1 MKKKRFSLLTWLI
14 LGPLVSLPSLGATQ
28 LDVTGTG
35 MVSIAPDEATI
46 TAQVSLVKRDA
57 GKAQSLASNGVDAM
71 LSAIKSFSLK
81 PDSLNASEL
90 SLLPEYRWD
99 RATDQQQFIGFRVTR
114 TISFTIAEI
123 DQLGAA
129 LSALANAGA
138 TLISSPVMGSSNAQD
153 AKDEALAKAVGDA
166 QKKLTLL
173 ANAANMSLSRIT
185 QISEVAPYSPRPQPT
200 LMRSEMALDSAAS
213 NTFVPGNLT
222 FVAEVKAQAEAE

>member
-1 MKKKRFSLLTWLI
+1 MKNMRFSSLTGLI
-14 LGPLVSLPSLGATQ
+14 LGLLVSLPSLGATQ

-46 TAQVSLVKRDA
+46 TAQVSLVERDA
-57 GKAQSLASNGVDAM
+57 DKAQSLASNEVDAM
-71 LSAIKSFSLK
+71 LLAIESFSLK

-99 RATDQQQFIGFRVTR
+99 RATDQQQFMGFRVPR
-114 TISFTIAEI
+114 TISFTISEI

-153 AKDEALAKAVGDA
+153 AKDEALAQAVGDA

-173 ANAANMSLSRIT
+173 ANAANMSLSSIT
-185 QISEVAPYSPRPQPT
+185 QISEVAPYSSRTQPT

-213 NTFVPGNLT
+213 NSFVPGNLT
-222 FVAEVKAQAEAE
+222 FVAEVRAQAEAE

>member
-1 MKKKRFSLLTWLI
+1 MRFSLLTRLI
-14 LGPLVSLPSLGATQ
+14 VGLLISLPLLGATQ
-28 LDVTGTG
+28 LDVTGMG

-46 TAQVSLVKRDA
+46 TAQVSLVERDA
-57 GKAQSLASNGVDAM
+57 GKAQSLASNEVDVM

-99 RATDQQQFIGFRVTR
+99 RATDQQQFMGFRVTR
-114 TISFTIAEI
+114 TISFTIAEL
-123 DQLGAA
+123 DQLGAV
-129 LSALANAGA
+129 LTALANAGA
-138 TLISSPVMGSSNAQD
+138 TLISSPVMGSSNAEG

-173 ANAANMSLSRIT
+173 ANAANMSLSNIT
-185 QISEVAPYSPRPQPT
+185 QISEVVPYSLRPQPT

-222 FVAEVKAQAEAE
+222 FVAKVRAEAEAE

>member
-1 MKKKRFSLLTWLI
+1 MKNMRFSSLTGLI
-14 LGPLVSLPSLGATQ
+14 LGLLVSLPSLGATQ

-46 TAQVSLVKRDA
+46 TAQVSLVERDA
-57 GKAQSLASNGVDAM
+57 GKAQSRASNEVDAM
-71 LSAIKSFSLK
+71 LLAIESFSLK

-99 RATDQQQFIGFRVTR
+99 RATDQQQFMGFRVTR
-114 TISFTIAEI
+114 TISFTITEI

-153 AKDEALAKAVGDA
+153 AKDEALAQAVGDA

-173 ANAANMSLSRIT
+173 ANAANMSLSSIT
-185 QISEVAPYSPRPQPT
+185 QISEVAPYSSRPQPT

-213 NTFVPGNLT
+213 NSFVPGNLT
-222 FVAEVKAQAEAE
+222 FVAEVRAQAEAE

>member
-1 MKKKRFSLLTWLI
+1 MKKMRFSLLTGLI
-14 LGPLVSLPSLGATQ
+14 LGLLVSLPSLGATQ

-46 TAQVSLVKRDA
+46 TAQVSLVERDA
-57 GKAQSLASNGVDAM
+57 GKAQSLASNEVDAM

-81 PDSLNASEL
+81 PESLNASEL

-99 RATDQQQFIGFRVTR
+99 RATDQQQFMGFRVTR

-173 ANAANMSLSRIT
+173 ANAANMSLSSIT

-222 FVAEVKAQAEAE
+222 FVAEVRAQAEAE

>member
-1 MKKKRFSLLTWLI
+1 MKKMRFSLLTGLI
-14 LGPLVSLPSLGATQ
+14 LGLLVSLPSLGATQ

-46 TAQVSLVKRDA
+46 TAQVSLVQRDA
-57 GKAQSLASNGVDAM
+57 GKAQSLASNEVDAM
-71 LSAIKSFSLK
+71 LLAIKSFSLK

-99 RATDQQQFIGFRVTR
+99 RATDQQQFMGFRVTR

-123 DQLGAA
+123 DKLGAA

-173 ANAANMSLSRIT
+173 VNAANMSLSSIT
-185 QISEVAPYSPRPQPT
+185 QISEVTPYSPGPQPT

-222 FVAEVKAQAEAE
+222 FVAEVRVQAEAE

>member
-1 MKKKRFSLLTWLI
+1 
-14 LGPLVSLPSLGATQ
+14 
-28 LDVTGTG
+28 

-46 TAQVSLVKRDA
+46 TAQVSLVQRDA
-57 GKAQSLASNGVDAM
+57 GKAQSLASNEVDAM
-71 LSAIKSFSLK
+71 LLAIKSFSLK

-99 RATDQQQFIGFRVTR
+99 RATDQQQFMGFRVTR

-222 FVAEVKAQAEAE
+222 FVAEVRAQAEAE

>member
-1 MKKKRFSLLTWLI
+1 MKKMRFSSLTWLI
-14 LGPLVSLPSLGATQ
+14 LGLLVSLPSLGATQ

-46 TAQVSLVKRDA
+46 TAQVSLVERDA
-57 GKAQSLASNGVDAM
+57 GKAQSLASNEVDAM
-71 LSAIKSFSLK
+71 LLAIESFSLK
-81 PDSLNASEL
+81 ADSLNASEL

-99 RATDQQQFIGFRVTR
+99 RATVQQQFMGFRVTR
-114 TISFTIAEI
+114 TISFTITEI

-138 TLISSPVMGSSNAQD
+138 TLISSPVMGSSNGQD

-222 FVAEVKAQAEAE
+222 FVAEVRAQAEAE

>member
-1 MKKKRFSLLTWLI
+1 MKKKRFSLLIWLI

-99 RATDQQQFIGFRVTR
+99 RATDQQQFMGFRVTR

-185 QISEVAPYSPRPQPT
+185 QISEVAPYSTRPQPT

-222 FVAEVKAQAEAE
+222 FVAEVRAQAEAE

>member
-1 MKKKRFSLLTWLI
+1 MKNMRFSSLTGLF
-14 LGPLVSLPSLGATQ
+14 LGLLVSLPSLGATQ

-46 TAQVSLVKRDA
+46 TAQVSLVERDA
-57 GKAQSLASNGVDAM
+57 GKAQSLASNEVDAM
-71 LSAIKSFSLK
+71 LLAIGSFSLK

-99 RATDQQQFIGFRVTR
+99 RATDQQQFMGFRVTR

-138 TLISSPVMGSSNAQD
+138 TLISSPVIGSSSAQD

-173 ANAANMSLSRIT
+173 ANAANMSLSSIT

-222 FVAEVKAQAEAE
+222 FVAEVRAQAEAE

>member
-1 MKKKRFSLLTWLI
+1 MKNMRFSSLTGLI
-14 LGPLVSLPSLGATQ
+14 LGLLVSLPSLGATQ

-46 TAQVSLVKRDA
+46 TAQVSLVERDA
-57 GKAQSLASNGVDAM
+57 GKAQSLASNEVDAM
-71 LSAIKSFSLK
+71 LLAIESFSLK

-99 RATDQQQFIGFRVTR
+99 RATDQQQFMGFRVTR
-114 TISFTIAEI
+114 TISFTLTEI

-153 AKDEALAKAVGDA
+153 AKDEALAQAVGDA

-173 ANAANMSLSRIT
+173 ANAANMSLSSIT
-185 QISEVAPYSPRPQPT
+185 QISEVAPYSSRPQPT

-213 NTFVPGNLT
+213 NSFVPGNLT
-222 FVAEVKAQAEAE
+222 FVAEVRAQAEAE